1 MSEAPFVMPG
11 VTPHLTIADDQ
22 AAQAIT
28 FYTKAFGATEQSRHL
43 AGDGARIMHAHL
55 TINDGPLMLNDHF
68 REMAG
73 GAAATAPASVTLHLE
88 VDDADI
94 WWDRAVAAGAS
105 IRFPIDNQFW
115 GARYGQLIDPY
126 GHVWSIGGPIRGS

>member
-11 VTPHLTIADDQ
+11 VTPHLTIADDK
-22 AAQAIT
+22 ATQAID
-28 FYTKAFGATEQSRHL
+28 FYAKAFGATEQSRHM
-43 AGDGARIMHAHL
+43 ADDGARIMHAHL

-126 GHVWSIGGPIRGS
+126 GHVWSIGGPIRG